1 MAGVAVPTAAFAQAP
16 PRNAPQIAPP
26 ETTRPKALPQPPATL
41 PRVPKDRAHGL
52 DFLFGALK
60 AAPDEDSAKHVEA
73 RIWALW
79 SQTSSDTTAL
89 LMQRAKV
96 ATDAKQ
102 LDVAIKLLD
111 AVIKLHPD
119 YIEGWNRRATLYY
132 MQNDYQHSLEDI
144 EQILVREPRHFGA
157 LAGLGM
163 IMQELGDDRRA
174 LDAFRK
180 ALAINPHIENIPDLV
195 KTLTEKVEGRDI

>member
-1 MAGVAVPTAAFAQAP
+1 MPAVGYAQAP
-16 PRNAPQIAPP
+16 PRSGPQSVPF
-26 ETTRPKALPQPPATL
+26 ESRDL
-41 PRVPKDRAHGL
+41 PRPHAKLSEIPKDKVHGL

-60 AAPDEDSAKHVEA
+60 VAPDEDSARHVEA
-73 RIWALW
+73 KILALW
-79 SQTSSDTTAL
+79 SRTSSDTTAL

-96 ATDAKQ
+96 ATQARR

-111 AVIKLHPD
+111 AVLKLHPD
-119 YIEGWNRRATLYY
+119 YIEGWSQRATLYY
-132 MQNDYQHSLEDI
+132 MQNDYRRSLEDI
-144 EQILVREPRHFGA
+144 EQVLIREPRHFGA

-163 IMQELGDDRRA
+163 IMKELGDDRRA

-180 ALAINPHIENIPDLV
+180 ALAIDPHLANVQELV